1 MPGKRILALCSLR
14 PIHDVPRQRQE
25 PRTDFQV
32 RFVSSLQVH
41 VKLKGSRLRGKGQ
54 DSAGVEE
61 FRSFSDG
68 EYDMFTHGIQRLA
81 VSLLLRVADEQNLAG
96 GQFLRLA
103 DPANFNGPI
112 VDHRAAGGK
121 FQRGILRR
129 RKRETEL
136 FPAAR
141 SRQATQQN
149 CGNSQDSWPLRDIQ
163 EGQGSVP
170 GGAVKSAGETVLRLY
185 ATAHRTETPLQWAGF
200 AFCVEG
206 ETQESPHSQRH
217 ACVHV

>member
-112 VDHRAAGGK
+112 VDHRAVGYFRQESSKGEFSEDANEKRSFSLRQGVGRPLNK
-121 FQRGILRR
+121 TVEIRKIVGLCAIFKRGRVLCR
-129 RKRETEL
+129 
-136 FPAAR
+136 
-141 SRQATQQN
+141 
-149 CGNSQDSWPLRDIQ
+149 
-163 EGQGSVP
+163 EGQ
-170 GGAVKSAGETVLRLY
+170 
-185 ATAHRTETPLQWAGF
+185 
-200 AFCVEG
+200 
-206 ETQESPHSQRH
+206 
-217 ACVHV
+217 